1 MISNRAMVIPASPIR
16 NLLPYANR
24 AKERG
29 IKVYHLNIGQP
40 DVPTPKEL
48 LEGIR
53 GFSNPV
59 LPYGPSEGIKELRV
73 AIADYFK
80 RYSLEVTPEEVVITQ
95 GGSEAILF
103 SMLLLCNPEDEILV
117 FEPFYANYNG
127 LAVVSGVKL
136 IPVTTDPREDYH
148 LPKKEKITEKIGSRT
163 RAILVCSPNN
173 PTGTVYTQ
181 EEMEML
187 ADIAR
192 KHNLYLISDEVYR
205 EFVFDKMK
213 HTSALAVALERT
225 ILVDSISKRM
235 SACGA
240 RIGFVACKDKEM
252 ISLLIRFA
260 QSRLCPATIEQY
272 GALEGFRNMDNYIYT
287 MIRKYEHRR
296 NVVIGE
302 LRKLP
307 NVSVNNP
314 EGAFYAMITLP
325 VDKSEKFVV
334 YMLERF
340 NIDKKTVMLAPG
352 AGFYA
357 TPGLGTNEAR
367 IAFVLKEEDIKD
379 AIYILGKGIE
389 AYNKEQVVRVEDV

>member
-1 MISNRAMVIPASPIR
+1 MISKRAMNMPASPIR
-16 NLLPYANR
+16 KLLPYANM

-48 LEGIR
+48 LRGIR
-53 GFSNPV
+53 GFSEPV
-59 LPYGPSEGIKELRV
+59 LPYGPSEGMRELRIG
-73 AIADYFK
+73 IADYFK
-80 RYSLEVTPEEVVITQ
+80 RYNLEVLPEEVIITQ

-103 SMLLLCNPEDEILV
+103 SMLLLCNPQDEILV

-127 LAVVSGVKL
+127 LAVASGIKL
-136 IPVTTDPREDYH
+136 IPVTTDPKEDYH
-148 LPKKEKITEKIGSRT
+148 LPKKEKIIEKIGNRT

-181 EEMEML
+181 DEMEML

-192 KHNLYLISDEVYR
+192 KYNLYLVSDEVYR
-205 EFVFDKMK
+205 EFVFDGMK
-213 HTSALAVALERT
+213 HTSALAVAPERT

-240 RIGFVACKDKEM
+240 RIGFVVCKNRE
-252 ISLLIRFA
+252 IIPLIIRLA

-272 GALEGFRNMDNYIYT
+272 GALEGFKNIDNYIDG
-287 MIRKYEHRR
+287 MMSEYEHRR
-296 NVVIGE
+296 NVAISE

-314 EGAFYAMITLP
+314 EGAFYAMVTLP
-325 VDKSEKFVV
+325 VDDSEKFVV
-334 YMLERF
+334 YMLESFHVDR
-340 NIDKKTVMLAPG
+340 KTVMLAPG

-357 TPGLGTNEAR
+357 TAGCGINEAR
-367 IAFVLKEEDIKD
+367 IAFVLKEEDIRD

-389 AYNKEQVVRVEDV
+389 AYNKEQVRVEDI

>member
-1 MISNRAMVIPASPIR
+1 MISKRAMVMPSSPIR
-16 NLLPYANR
+16 KLFPYSDR

-48 LEGIR
+48 LNGIK
-53 GFSNPV
+53 GFSKPV
-59 LPYGPSEGIKELRV
+59 LPYGQSEGIKELRM

-80 RYSLEVTPEEVVITQ
+80 RYELEVSPEEVIITQ

-103 SMLLLCNPEDEILV
+103 SMLLLCNPGDEILV

-127 LAVVSGVKL
+127 LAVVAGIKL
-136 IPVTTDPREDYH
+136 VPVTTDPKEDYH
-148 LPKKEKITEKIGSRT
+148 LPKGEKISEKIGDRT

-173 PTGTVYTQ
+173 PTGTVYTR

-192 KHNLYLISDEVYR
+192 KHDLSIISDEVYR
-205 EFVFDKMK
+205 EFVFDGMK
-213 HTSALAVALERT
+213 HTSAFAVAPERT
-225 ILVDSISKRM
+225 LLVDSISKRM

-240 RIGFVACKDKEM
+240 RIGFVTCKDKKM
-252 ISLLIRFA
+252 LPLLVKLA

-272 GALEGFRNMDNYIYT
+272 GAIEGFKYIDNYIDG
-287 MIRKYEHRR
+287 MRREYEHRR
-296 NVVIGE
+296 NVARGE
-302 LRKLP
+302 LLKLP

-325 VDKSEKFVV
+325 VDDSEKFVI
-334 YMLERF
+334 YMLEDF
-340 NIDKKTVMLAPG
+340 NVDKKTIMLAPG

-357 TPGLGTNEAR
+357 TEGLGRNEAR

-379 AIYILGKGIE
+379 AIYILGRGIK
-389 AYNKEQVVRVEDV
+389 AYNS